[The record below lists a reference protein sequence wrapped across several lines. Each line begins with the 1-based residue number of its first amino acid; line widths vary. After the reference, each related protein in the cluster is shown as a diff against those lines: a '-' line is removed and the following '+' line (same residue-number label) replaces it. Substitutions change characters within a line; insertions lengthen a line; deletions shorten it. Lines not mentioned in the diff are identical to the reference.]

1 MAAVAAVTNP
11 RNKAVRVTEPIG
23 DLASALPIYRFVR
36 QYLTIEAKLLKN
48 RHQGGKSKTNANPQ
62 LRRVSPIWSVKAT
75 ASGPRRKP
83 DPTLRQTNPAV
94 RLALQIGPLSL
105 AASTDKWHAWPSRAP
120 QCSDHRSN
128 RERLA
133 PRSRGKNPKIAAGR
147 TYAIGS
153 LQDAGDD
160 ARSIFLAEDRACI
173 VISIRAYVQHG
184 PDDDCSGQQFLPGR
198 YTALWSVIGDLRAS
212 G

>member
-1 MAAVAAVTNP
+1 MPYDRSKIVKKQTP
-11 RNKAVRVTEPIG
+11 R
-23 DLASALPIYRFVR
+23 R
-36 QYLTIEAKLLKN
+36 QI
-48 RHQGGKSKTNANPQ
+48 KTDANPE
-62 LRRVSPIWSVKAT
+62 LRRVSAIWSVKAT
-75 ASGPRRKP
+75 ASGRRRKP
-83 DPTLRQTNPAV
+83 ESAERE
-94 RLALQIGPLSL
+94 
-105 AASTDKWHAWPSRAP
+105 ASTSKRHVWPSRAP

-153 LQDAGDD
+153 LQDTGDD
-160 ARSIFLAEDRACI
+160 GRSIFLAEDRACI
-173 VISIRAYVQHG
+173 VIGIRAHVQHG
-184 PDDDCSGQQFLPGR
+184 PDDDCRGQQFLPGR